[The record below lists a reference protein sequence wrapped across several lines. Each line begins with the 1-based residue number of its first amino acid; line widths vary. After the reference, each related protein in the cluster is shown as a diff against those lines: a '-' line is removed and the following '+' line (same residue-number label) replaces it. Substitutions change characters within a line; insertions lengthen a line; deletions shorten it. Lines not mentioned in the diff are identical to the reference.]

1 MGLRLSTVKETRRT
15 GLTGTSQPA
24 ATEVSV
30 LGPRWSRPVTRPGT
44 PGGGGAGAATAASPS
59 GRPWGSGQ
67 GRVVLGP
74 GCPSLTTSLP
84 QGDRGDPAWGG
95 FSSSSYL
102 RLHEIPPGLT
112 DKEER
117 EGSESPQDSPPSGA
131 PRTHPTRGTQDSPLQ
146 GLQDS
151 PSRGPQDSP
160 LQGLPDS
167 PTPGGPQNS
176 PPPGGPRTHPL
187 QSLQEPPSTREPPLA
202 QRRARGAPVG
212 RAGREAPGP
221 TFALLVDAV
230 PVVDPPAV
238 LHQDPQRREP
248 LWAAR
253 GALRKPQPPLGVSR
267 GRPSSP

>member
-146 GLQDS
+146 GLQDL

-187 QSLQEPPSTREPPLA
+187 QSLQEPPSTREPPP
-202 QRRARGAPVG
+202 GAAPCPRCPCGEG
-212 RAGREAPGP
+212 RAGG
-221 TFALLVDAV
+221 
-230 PVVDPPAV
+230 
-238 LHQDPQRREP
+238 
-248 LWAAR
+248 AR
-253 GALRKPQPPLGVSR
+253 THLCVA
-267 GRPSSP
+267 GRCCPRS